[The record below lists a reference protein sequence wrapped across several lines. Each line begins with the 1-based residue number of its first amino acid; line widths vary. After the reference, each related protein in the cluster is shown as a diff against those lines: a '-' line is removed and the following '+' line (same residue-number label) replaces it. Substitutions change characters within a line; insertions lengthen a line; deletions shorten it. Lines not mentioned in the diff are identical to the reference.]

1 MIKRLVLAGMMALP
15 LAAPAVADEE
25 MVLEALQDYAD
36 FATYEQGIILPEQ
49 IDQMVF
55 EAALFIDS
63 RDAEQFEAAHIPGA
77 INIEWRELPYRLDE
91 IPESGMV
98 IFYCNTGTNSTQSML
113 MTRLLGYENTL
124 VLQTGRNGWLVDA
137 AYHP

>member
-25 MVLEALQDYAD
+25 VVLEALQDYAD

-98 IFYCNTGTNSTQSML
+98 ITPLACSSANTFPPSPTSTSTKFANEGT
-113 MTRLLGYENTL
+113 
-124 VLQTGRNGWLVDA
+124 
-137 AYHP
+137 

>member
-25 MVLEALQDYAD
+25 VVLEALQDYAD

-55 EAALFIDS
+55 DAALFIDS

>member
-25 MVLEALQDYAD
+25 VVLEALQDYAD

>member
-1 MIKRLVLAGMMALP
+1 MALP

-25 MVLEALQDYAD
+25 VVLEALQDYAD